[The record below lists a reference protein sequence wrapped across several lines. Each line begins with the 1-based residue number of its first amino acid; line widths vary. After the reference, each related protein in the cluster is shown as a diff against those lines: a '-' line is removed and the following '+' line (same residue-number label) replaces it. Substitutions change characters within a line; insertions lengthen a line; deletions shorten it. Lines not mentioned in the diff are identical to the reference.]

1 MEYTR
6 MQSKSKWVTSEFKSG
21 NNGKYYSINVSLQ
34 PRIDAIRNHITEQ
47 IIELE
52 RIMCQSISNEADITR
67 NKDLHVLKNDTVYYS
82 GASQHLSKRK
92 LNQITHLSKILLER
106 LANQLSNVS
115 DLGDLVIIL
124 SPAVAVLKNIR
135 SLLIPC
141 LPDSSQ
147 ELGYICELLEVVL
160 VDAAQLGGYTINF
173 QTANESALQL
183 ITEASLNKG
192 GELISAGDMS
202 YPPICDSLNRD

>member
-1 MEYTR
+1 MVLKIVAGLEDTR
-6 MQSKSKWVTSEFKSG
+6 MQYKSRWVTSEFKSG
-21 NNGKYYSINVSLQ
+21 DNGKYYSTNVSLQ
-34 PRIDAIRNHITEQ
+34 PRIEAIRSLIAEQ

-52 RIMCQSISNEADITR
+52 RIMCQSISNEVDITP
-67 NKDLHVLKNDTVYYS
+67 NTTLKNDTVYYS
-82 GASQHLSKRK
+82 CVSQHLSKLK
-92 LNQITHLSKILLER
+92 LNQITQLSKILLER

-124 SPAVAVLKNIR
+124 SPAVAILKNIR

-141 LPDSSQ
+141 IPDSSQ
-147 ELGYICELLEVVL
+147 ELGCICELLEVVL

-192 GELISAGDMS
+192 GAHA
-202 YPPICDSLNRD
+202 RR